1 MQINNFGD
9 DAFLSLFPFVSLSS
23 FRQQG
28 ASFQCEWVHRCVFTF
43 AHECYKGVGYATLT
57 KWAMKLTSG
66 MTWEGGG
73 HDSSVGRAHDSWLRA
88 PFPDWLGWCQYYVT
102 GSERRFV
109 SVWQYVSL
117 SSVSLGTYSLWDSLI
132 AEEDQGWATSGFNRN
147 LGVFF
152 FSRKKNLNPASWLQ
166 YFYRGK
172 NRCYDRRLWL
182 FYIIYKKRKGFEDRL
197 LPQDLRVQYAHSSK
211 RGPKL
216 ENTNLLHS
224 SPPVEFFKLF
234 ITKMAEQT
242 NFNVVQRGAIR
253 SFKPASDVVIN
264 VYLCINIHTDTGRRP
279 ETIFW
284 MFPM

>member
-1 MQINNFGD
+1 MIDVFGC
-9 DAFLSLFPFVSLSS
+9 F
-23 FRQQG
+23 
-28 ASFQCEWVHRCVFTF
+28 
-43 AHECYKGVGYATLT
+43 
-57 KWAMKLTSG
+57 
-66 MTWEGGG
+66 
-73 HDSSVGRAHDSWLRA
+73 
-88 PFPDWLGWCQYYVT
+88 
-102 GSERRFV
+102 
-109 SVWQYVSL
+109 
-117 SSVSLGTYSLWDSLI
+117 
-132 AEEDQGWATSGFNRN
+132 
-147 LGVFF
+147 
-152 FSRKKNLNPASWLQ
+152 
-166 YFYRGK
+166 
-172 NRCYDRRLWL
+172 
-182 FYIIYKKRKGFEDRL
+182 IYKKRKGFEDRL

-284 MFPM
+284 MFPMEISLYFTLFQAKNSQHLKKNKTRKRLIVN